1 MVTGL
6 HTSANQR
13 RSDPIRIP
21 IELGEGDDFI
31 VFDDRTAIRKIKGA
45 IF

>member
-1 MVTGL
+1 MVAGL

-13 RSDPIRIP
+13 RSDAVRIL

-31 VFDDRTAIRKIKGA
+31 VFDDRTAIRKIKSA